1 MLSSLD
7 PVEDLRV
14 PPFEPGLLP
23 TEHHTLFVLPLFAT
37 FPPSV
42 SLLKEPSC
50 LLPVHIPLLE
60 LNTPLHTVFT
70 PQKLLLLLL
79 CTNPHPI
86 LASPP
91 LRKEPPSE
99 RQRSSRLPQHML
111 NVPRRRRDAVGELER
126 RRDRAGREILWRKIK
141 PGGGVGG
148 GRRTEEPRSSCVS
161 ERKHRA
167 RAFVA

>member
-23 TEHHTLFVLPLFAT
+23 SEHHTLFVLPLFAT

-86 LASPP
+86 LSSPEE
-91 LRKEPPSE
+91 RATFREAAEQPSPSTHVKCPEEEEGRSRRAGEEE
-99 RQRSSRLPQHML
+99 RQSEER
-111 NVPRRRRDAVGELER
+111 NIVEKDKAWRR
-126 RRDRAGREILWRKIK
+126 
-141 PGGGVGG
+141 G
-148 GRRTEEPRSSCVS
+148 GRREAHRGAS
-161 ERKHRA
+161 ELLC
-167 RAFVA
+167 